1 MRLLPW
7 EYAVRNLGR
16 SPMRLVLSVA
26 GGTLVVLLVLAA
38 GAFVRGMEK
47 SLDVSGGEQNIIL
60 LGAGSEESFERSEID
75 PSVDGL
81 VINSD
86 LGRFIKTRGGVPFV
100 APEVH
105 LMAELRQGS
114 AEGQALPVL
123 LRGVTPAAFNVHE
136 QVAVAE
142 GRVPEPGRDELMIG
156 RLAHT
161 RMGVPAAS
169 VGVGA
174 QLWFDDRPWTVV
186 GVFDAPGTVMEAE
199 VWCPLRDLQIA
210 AKRDNYS
217 CVVLTLGPGGEFGDV
232 DQFCKQRLDLELV
245 ALRETDYY
253 AGLSDFFRP
262 VRAMVMATALLIALG
277 GLFGGLNTM
286 YAAFASRV
294 REVGAL
300 QAIGY
305 SRGAIVLSLVQES
318 VLAATTGSLVAAALG
333 LAVLDGLAVRFSM
346 GAFGLILDG
355 PVLAIGLLSGI
366 ILGVVGA
373 LPPAWR
379 CLRMPITEALKAA

>member
-1 MRLLPW
+1 MRLLPF

-16 SPMRLVLSVA
+16 SPTRLALSVT
-26 GGTLVVLLVLAA
+26 GGVLVVLLVLAA
-38 GAFVRGMEK
+38 GAFVRGMER
-47 SLDVSGGEQNIIL
+47 SLAVSGGERNVIL

-75 PSVDGL
+75 PAVDGL
-81 VINSD
+81 VLASVP
-86 LGRFIKTRGGVPFV
+86 GVMVRGGVAYV

-105 LMAELRQGS
+105 LMAELRHG
-114 AEGQALPVL
+114 APDGPAVPVL
-123 LRGVTPAAFNVHE
+123 MRGVTPAAFNVHG
-136 QVAVAE
+136 QVAVTA
-142 GRVPEPGRDELMIG
+142 GRAPEPGRDELMVG
-156 RLAHT
+156 RLAHR
-161 RMGVPAAS
+161 RMGVPAES

-174 QLWFDDRPWTVV
+174 RVWFDNRPWTVV
-186 GVFDAPGTVMEAE
+186 GVFAAPGTVMEAE
-199 VWCPLRDLQIA
+199 AWCPLRDLQIA

-232 DQFCKQRLDLELV
+232 DAFCKQRLDLELV
-245 ALRETDYY
+245 ALRESDYY
-253 AGLSDFFRP
+253 AGLSDFFGP
-262 VRAMVMATALLIALG
+262 VRAMVVATALLVALG

-300 QAIGY
+300 QAIGF

-318 VLAATTGSLVAAALG
+318 VLAATAAALLAAVVG

-346 GAFGLILDG
+346 GAFGLVVDG
-355 PVLAIGLLSGI
+355 PVLAAGLSSGVV
-366 ILGVVGA
+366 LGVVGA